1 MSEFLTPAE
10 VLAIHQDQIER
21 YGGTHGLRDP
31 GQLEAALFRSQDH
44 RALMTD

>member
-21 YGGTHGLRDP
+21 YGGSDGVRDP
-31 GQLEAALFRSQDH
+31 GQLDAALFRPQTGN
-44 RALMTD
+44 L